1 MCLQEPLAGEDT
13 SELDSHDSPETLGT
27 AGVEKKTTSNSAIPG
42 LALSQGVCSPVA
54 MATEASQVDSKG
66 MVSVDSSTLSSNEK
80 VSQQTGKS
88 IGDERMASH
97 ELCPAGEDK
106 DERNLNLLDPFRDEV
121 DEGTESISI
130 ANRDQQGTTVTT
142 VHPSDLD
149 KGQNTLDAGVHVAL
163 PPLSPD
169 ATLPNTQSDKEH
181 TEQPESLYDGNHC
194 DTSERKLP
202 ETSLMSNSSELPPE
216 FPTSVSKL
224 EEGVNTG
231 TQLPS
236 QHQNI
241 PIQPNITALLP
252 TKSSPNSTP
261 CKRQK
266 LEQGEEESYCGREQD
281 EFAAVQEMMDLTAAD
296 LAMESQLLGEG
307 GDEAMVPSC
316 SPARLEKGNG
326 HNQFSFSASLR
337 MTF

>member
-1 MCLQEPLAGEDT
+1 MQEPLAGEDT
-13 SELDSHDSPETLGT
+13 PGLDSPDSHETLAEVGT

-66 MVSVDSSTLSSNEK
+66 MVGADSSTLSSNEK
-80 VSQQTGKS
+80 ASQQTGKS
-88 IGDERMASH
+88 IGDERMVSR
-97 ELCPAGEDK
+97 ELCPVGEDK
-106 DERNLNLLDPFRDEV
+106 DERNLNLLDPFRDEP
-121 DEGTESISI
+121 DEGTESISTEPI
-130 ANRDQQGTTVTT
+130 ANRDQHGTTVTT
-142 VHPSDLD
+142 IHPSDLD
-149 KGQNTLDAGVHVAL
+149 KGQNTLDADVHVAL

-169 ATLPNTQSDKEH
+169 ATLPNSQSDKEH

-194 DTSERKLP
+194 DTSDSKLP
-202 ETSLMSNSSELPPE
+202 ETSLMSSSSELPPE
-216 FPTSVSKL
+216 FPTAVREL
-224 EEGVNTG
+224 EEGVNIG

-261 CKRQK
+261 CKRQR
-266 LEQGEEESYCGREQD
+266 LEQVEEESYCGQEQD

-316 SPARLEKGNG
+316 SPARLEKGE
-326 HNQFSFSASLR
+326 QTQPVLFQC
-337 MTF
+337 